1 MSPEENDAEQN
12 SPENGEQQPSD
23 NQKTRSVAEVIVMIM
38 VGISVIFGVLVL
50 LVLGTC
56 FLG

>member
-1 MSPEENDAEQN
+1 MNPEENDAEQS
-12 SPENGEQQPSD
+12 SPENGEQQPSEYR
-23 NQKTRSVAEVIVMIM
+23 KTSSVAEVVVMIL